1 MTELGMTGS
10 RSAGSAIPLAPGPGR
25 ALRGR
30 PVCSQDRDR
39 ARLDAV
45 IRHNPEPERSRRIPD
60 GGRPARS
67 PPGRFVVLPRGRV
80 AYENV
85 MSLRRSFLI
94 FAAALAVIGTGV
106 AIALILLTTNVHRAA
121 QEIGIEVE
129 SLRIGEQLERGLISL
144 RDETAPVARAA
155 TEAEVRRQ
163 LTEAARYVGSE
174 QEQGMFADLEREVDQ
189 YIAALDR
196 AADRAAPP
204 RGRDPAGAAFEPAFA
219 SARRWMQLNAEQ
231 GRAAERTA
239 ARWARIADL
248 VGVTAILL
256 LVVGL
261 GGVAW
266 WLQRRT
272 FRPALQLA
280 GAIERYTRGDRT
292 ARASEQDPEEFR
304 TIARGFNDMAQTLD
318 RQRSDQLAFLAGVA
332 HDIRNPLGALKMA
345 TDLLSPDRPLP
356 PEPRMRQLVARIGR
370 QIGRL
375 ERMAHDFLDASR
387 IESGHL
393 ELRVEDCDVRELV
406 RVTLDLFEP
415 AAASHRLVMSAAD
428 EPVRVPCDPMRIEQV
443 LTNLVNNAIKYS
455 PPGGSVRVAI
465 ARRPDAVVITVADDG
480 VGMSADEVDHVFDP
494 FRRGAGHGVPG
505 AGLGLFVAR
514 RIVEAHGGEIAVDS
528 TPGAGSTFTV
538 RLPGRAGPGPAE
550 GGASDARGGADHRAG
565 AGTVTGS

>member
-1 MTELGMTGS
+1 
-10 RSAGSAIPLAPGPGR
+10 
-25 ALRGR
+25 
-30 PVCSQDRDR
+30 
-39 ARLDAV
+39 
-45 IRHNPEPERSRRIPD
+45 
-60 GGRPARS
+60 
-67 PPGRFVVLPRGRV
+67 
-80 AYENV
+80 
-85 MSLRRSFLI
+85 MSLRRSFLV
-94 FAAALAVIGTGV
+94 FAAALAVIGTGI

-129 SLRIGEQLERGLISL
+129 SLRVGEQLERGLISL
-144 RDETAPVARAA
+144 RDEPDPVARAA
-155 TEAEVRRQ
+155 TEAEVRSQ
-163 LTEAARYVGSE
+163 LTEAARYMGSE
-174 QEQGMFADLEREVDQ
+174 QEQAILADLEREVDQ

-196 AADRAAPP
+196 AADRGAAPG
-204 RGRDPAGAAFEPAFA
+204 RARDPMGAAFEPAFA

-239 ARWARIADL
+239 AHWSRIADI

-280 GAIERYTRGDRT
+280 GAIERYTRGDRGV
-292 ARASEQDPEEFR
+292 RASEQDPEEFR
-304 TIARGFNDMAQTLD
+304 TIARCFNDMAQTLD
-318 RQRSDQLAFLAGVA
+318 RQRADQLAFLAGVA

-345 TDLLSPDRPLP
+345 TDLLPPDQPLP

-375 ERMAHDFLDASR
+375 ERMVHDFLDASR

-393 ELRVEDCDVRELV
+393 ELRTEDCDARELV
-406 RVTLDLFEP
+406 RATLDLFEP
-415 AAASHRLVMSAAD
+415 AAASHRLVMSVPD
-428 EPVRVPCDPMRIEQV
+428 EPVRMPCDPMRIEQV

-494 FRRGAGHGVPG
+494 FRRGAGAGAGAGVPG

-514 RIVEAHGGEIAVDS
+514 RIVEAHGGEITVAS
-528 TPGAGSTFTV
+528 TQGTGSTFTV
-538 RLPGRAGPGPAE
+538 RLPGRAGG
-550 GGASDARGGADHRAG
+550 
-565 AGTVTGS
+565 GTVTGS